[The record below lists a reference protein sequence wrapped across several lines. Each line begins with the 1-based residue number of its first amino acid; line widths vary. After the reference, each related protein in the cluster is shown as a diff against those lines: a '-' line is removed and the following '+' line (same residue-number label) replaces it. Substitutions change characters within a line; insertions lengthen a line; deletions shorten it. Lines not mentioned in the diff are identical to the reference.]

1 MKILR
6 LAALAAAGLTVLTVP
21 AAESLTIYRIGG
33 ADQVRPAKADQ
44 AGVDF
49 VQLDWSDVGDADLVD
64 AAQMDVDP
72 SFVEPTLL
80 EQNINLA
87 RNFREERGRIR
98 ALDWIGWTVSPATDD
113 VMWDGDTTTVFLGDG
128 HWTAHGT
135 LWREIAFEFNGI
147 FILDRVRWSPRER
160 HLEDR
165 FMESFRIGINDG
177 DSFKDGT
184 RDINITQRGSGLDF
198 DLVAFETENTDGVV
212 EVQLPPTPVKLL
224 LFEFREN
231 KRGIWEIAELEI
243 YGRGRAPSST
253 YESQVIDLGR
263 SVTLGDLTWGGEHG
277 EGASI
282 DVALR
287 TGDDIDPN
295 VYWRNTFR
303 GDEIS
308 RFDAD
313 GGKLTFA
320 DYDDLRSTEKGGITH
335 DTEAWDFWST
345 SYDFSAG
352 SGTVGVSRPRQFI
365 QFQVGI
371 ESTLEAT
378 GRLDYV
384 QFEVSDPPI
393 ATNAI
398 AEISPTV
405 VPAGIVSPFTY
416 KLLPILQ
423 PGDLG
428 FDHIEISTPVQAE
441 GIDAVRH
448 GGVDVA
454 FDVVRLDSTGFELRL
469 PRVDASRTHEL
480 VEIDFRSSIYSFGT
494 EFAGRVYDGDRPL
507 EVRQAV
513 SAGDAD
519 AFDDSNTLSVALAR
533 VGNEALS
540 KLSLDPP
547 AFSPNGDGVNDVL
560 RIQAELLNVV
570 GDVPIRVDLYDLGGR
585 RVHRVLDDVAASG
598 PYARNWNGR
607 GRKGAL
613 VPPGIY
619 VVRVEL
625 DTDGGLE
632 TISRIV
638 SVVY

>member
-1 MKILR
+1 MKIQS
-6 LAALAAAGLTVLTVP
+6 LAALMSAGLTILSPP

-33 ADQVRPAKADQ
+33 ADQPRPVLADE
-44 AGVDF
+44 AGVNF
-49 VQLDWSDVGDADLVD
+49 VQLDWTAVGDANLIV
-64 AAQMDVDP
+64 AEQMDVNP
-72 SFVEPTLL
+72 TFVEPTLL
-80 EQNINLA
+80 ATNINLA
-87 RNFREERGRIR
+87 RNFRQERGRIR
-98 ALDWIGWTVSPATDD
+98 SLDWIGWTVSNESDD

-160 HLEDR
+160 HIEDR

-177 DSFKDGT
+177 DPFKDGT
-184 RDINITQRGSGLDF
+184 RDVSIGARGSSLDF
-198 DLVAFETENTDGVV
+198 DIVAFETENTDGVV
-212 EVQLPPTPVKLL
+212 EVDLPAKPVKLL
-224 LFEFREN
+224 LLEFREN
-231 KRGIWEIAELEI
+231 KRGLWEIAELEI

-263 SVTLGDLTWGGEHG
+263 PVTLGDVTWGGEHG
-277 EGASI
+277 EGASVDI
-282 DVALR
+282 ALR
-287 TGDDIDPN
+287 SGDDADPN
-295 VYWRNTFR
+295 VYWRKTFR

-308 RFDAD
+308 RSDAN
-313 GGKLTFA
+313 GGQLTFD
-320 DYDDLRSTEKGGITH
+320 DYDGLRSIERGGLTH

-345 SYDFSAG
+345 GYDFSTG
-352 SGTVGVSRPRQFI
+352 SGTVGVSEPRQFV

-393 ATNAI
+393 ATQTI

-405 VPAGIVSPFTY
+405 VPAGVPSLFTY

-423 PGDLG
+423 QGDLG
-428 FDHIEISTPVQAE
+428 FDHIQISTPVQAE

-454 FDVVRLDSTGFELRL
+454 FDVVRLDSLGFELRI
-469 PRVDASRTHEL
+469 PRVDPSRTHEL
-480 VEIDFRSSIYSFGT
+480 VEIDFRVSVYSFGT

-507 EVRQAV
+507 EVRQTV

-519 AFDDSNTLSVALAR
+519 VFDESNTLSVALAR
-533 VGNEALS
+533 VGGKSLS
-540 KLSLDPP
+540 TLRLEPST
-547 AFSPNGDGVNDVL
+547 FSPNGDGINDVL
-560 RIQAELLNVV
+560 RIEAELLNLV
-570 GDVPIRVDLYDLGGR
+570 GDVPIRIDLFDLSGR
-585 RVHRVLDDVAASG
+585 LVYRILDDVADSG
-598 PYARNWNGR
+598 PYTGNWNGR
-607 GRKGAL
+607 TGKGDL

-619 VVRVEL
+619 LVRVEL
-625 DTDGGLE
+625 DTDDGIE
-632 TISRIV
+632 IINRTV